1 MKIKIWILLIITI
14 VVFCAM
20 QCEIKMKEASAKES
34 EEVSV
39 ESVAVEMNNRFYKVS
54 SCNYISVGDV

>member
-1 MKIKIWILLIITI
+1 
-14 VVFCAM
+14 
-20 QCEIKMKEASAKES
+20 MKEASAKES